1 MMLEQIDMA
10 AFKSLEGELRKAAHA
25 LTVVWHDRQY
35 DYFEQTYVGEAESF
49 VRNKVDELDEVN
61 DMLYVCQSELEGLV

>member
-10 AFKSLEGELRKAAHA
+10 AFKSLEGKLRKAAHA
-25 LTVVWHDRQY
+25 LTVVWNDRQY

-61 DMLYVCQSELEGLV
+61 DLLYVCQSELEGVV